1 MQTEVVITLDA
12 EIVQQAQQYAKMHGK
27 SFSQLI
33 ADYLAILQMKK
44 EQEQEQELPPITRS
58 LRGILR
64 HAKLDKQTYHRY
76 LEEKYL

>member
-1 MQTEVVITLDA
+1 MQTEVVVTLDS
-12 EIVQQAQQYAKMHGK
+12 EIAQQAQLYAKQHGK

-33 ADYLAILQMKK
+33 ADYLTILNID
-44 EQEQEQELPPITRS
+44 EREDHEQELPPLTKS

-64 HAKLDKQTYHRY
+64 YAELDKQTYHSY

>member
-1 MQTEVVITLDA
+1 MQTEVVITLDSD
-12 EIVQQAQQYAKMHGK
+12 IIQQAQQYAQMHGK

-33 ADYLAILQMKK
+33 ADYLTILQTKK

-64 HAKLDKQTYHRY
+64 HAELDKQTYHRY

>member
-1 MQTEVVITLDA
+1 
-12 EIVQQAQQYAKMHGK
+12 MHGK

-33 ADYLAILQMKK
+33 ADFLTILQTKK

-64 HAKLDKQTYHRY
+64 HAELDKQTYHRD
-76 LEEKYL
+76 LEEKYLERSAACPQRTNYSNIQKY